1 MFVFGARGINYINT
15 LLVYIKKYNSEEV
28 KNLGVIKNNI
38 LNFINSLVVVL
49 PSRKRLTLRWN
60 FGRILGIILAF
71 QILTGTFLAIY
82 YSADSLLAFSR
93 VQYIMYE
100 VNFGWIFRIFHFNGA
115 SLFFI
120 FLYLHIFKGLF
131 FISYRLKKVW
141 ISGLTIYLLVIIEA
155 FMGYVLVWA
164 QISFWASVVITSLLR
179 VIPIWGTIIVTW
191 IWSGFTVS
199 GATLKFFFVLHFLVP
214 WGLLVLVLAHL
225 IFLHRSGRTSV
236 LYCHGDYDK
245 ICFAPEYWGKDAYN
259 VFVWFLFFIISLVSP
274 FVLGDAEIFIEAD
287 PIMRPVHIVP
297 EWYFLFAY
305 AILRAIPNKILGVIA
320 LLIRIVVFYFFA
332 FVNNYT
338 SGLVKLNKYLVF
350 TFIVVS
356 IILRWLGQCLVEDP
370 FVLLR
375 ITFSSLYFLFAFI
388 LLFIFIFRKKL
399 FI

>member
-1 MFVFGARGINYINT
+1 MIKGLINFV
-15 LLVYIKKYNSEEV
+15 
-28 KNLGVIKNNI
+28 
-38 LNFINSLVVVL
+38 NSLVVVL
-49 PSRKRLTLRWN
+49 PSRKSLTLSWN
-60 FGRILGIILAF
+60 FGRILGMVLAF

-93 VQYIMYE
+93 VQYIIYE

-115 SLFFI
+115 RLFFI
-120 FLYLHIFKGLF
+120 FLYLHIFKGIF

-155 FMGYVLVWA
+155 FIGYVLVWA
-164 QISFWASVVITSLLR
+164 QISFWASVVITSLLS
-179 VIPIWGTIIVTW
+179 VIPIWGPIIVTW

-214 WGLLVLVLAHL
+214 WGLLVLVLVHL
-225 IFLHRSGRTSV
+225 IFLHDTGRTSL

-245 ICFAPEYWGKDAYN
+245 VCFAPEYWGKDAYN
-259 VFVWFLFFIISLVSP
+259 IIIWLLFFVLSLVSP
-274 FVLGDAEIFIEAD
+274 FILGDPEIFIEAD
-287 PIMRPVHIVP
+287 PIIRPVHIVP

-332 FVNNYT
+332 FINNYT
-338 SGLVKLNKYLVF
+338 SCLVKLNKFLVF
-350 TFIVVS
+350 TFIISSV
-356 IILRWLGQCLVEDP
+356 ILSWLGQCLVEDP
-370 FVLLR
+370 FTLLR
-375 ITFSSLYFLFAFI
+375 VLFSSLYFLLAFI
-388 LLFIFIFRKKL
+388 LLLVFYNRKKL